1 MKHTCM
7 ESVRRRDRR
16 FYGSLHARADGLV
29 DLLFHRGDRAFA
41 HLMACQPRALRF
53 QGIASDPVA
62 LDGRLVAIPPVPVR
76 ADADMLEISAAL
88 DVEECRATVA
98 VGPLGRFLRQGIDAL
113 DIAAVVLVGVGAER
127 LDGLAK
133 GT

>member
-7 ESVRRRDRR
+7 ESVRRGDRR
-16 FYGSLHARADGLV
+16 FHGSLHARADGLV
-29 DLLFHRGDRAFA
+29 DLLFHRGYRAFA
-41 HLMACQPRALRF
+41 HLMACQSRGLRF
-53 QGIASDPVA
+53 QGVASDPVA

-98 VGPLGRFLRQGIDAL
+98 VGLLGRFLRQGINAL
-113 DIAAVVLVGVGAER
+113 DIPAFALARVGADRFEAPPR
-127 LDGLAK
+127 
-133 GT
+133 